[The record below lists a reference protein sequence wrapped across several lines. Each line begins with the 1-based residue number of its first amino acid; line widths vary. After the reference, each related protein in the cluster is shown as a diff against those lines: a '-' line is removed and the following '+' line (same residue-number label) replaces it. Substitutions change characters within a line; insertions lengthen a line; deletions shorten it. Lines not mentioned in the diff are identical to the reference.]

1 MFEKIVESI
10 SNTGKAVG
18 EKAKIG
24 TDIAKLNIKIST
36 EERALTEIYQTVG
49 ETYYKN
55 NKDNPCCDEMKKL
68 FESVEEKLAAI
79 DELKTLLH
87 QTKGVV
93 ICPNCSA
100 EIDAEN
106 DFCGKCGTKLEKPA
120 PVVEEPVVLAE
131 EAEAEEAGSAAEE
144 TTEE

>member
-10 SNTGKAVG
+10 SNTGKVVG
-18 EKAKIG
+18 EKAKLG

-55 NKDNPCCDEMKKL
+55 NKENPCCDEMKKL
-68 FESVEEKLAAI
+68 FESVDEKLASIEA
-79 DELKTLLH
+79 LKDQLH
-87 QTKGVV
+87 QMKGVIV
-93 ICPNCSA
+93 CSNCGA
-100 EIDAEN
+100 EVDAEN
-106 DFCGKCGTKLEKPA
+106 DYCGKCGTKLEKPA
-120 PVVEEPVVLAE
+120 PVVEEPEVIAE
-131 EAEAEEAGSAAEE
+131 EAAADE